1 MSLGE
6 RSIKALLG
14 DANEHQVK
22 SQVAGGM
29 GRLANDGIEG
39 SP

>member
-22 SQVAGGM
+22 FQLV
-29 GRLANDGIEG
+29 GRLANEG
-39 SP
+39 LEII